1 MPTHI
6 RALLANKMKPKY
18 QYYWPAI
25 LWALFILIICN
36 IPMGAVGKSPR
47 FFPGFDKL
55 VHTGLFAVLAILY
68 CAGSIRRWSTKTIR
82 IEIAVKN
89 TIVLVSYGAFIEWLQ
104 LYIFTWR
111 SGEWN
116 DLFADTVGACLG
128 IFGVLVTANAINH
141 DQK

>member
-1 MPTHI
+1 MT
-6 RALLANKMKPKY
+6 AFLKY
-18 QYYWPAI
+18 QK
-25 LWALFILIICN
+25 LTLGWALFVLVMCN
-36 IPMGAVGKSPR
+36 LKMGELGHSPR

-55 VHTGLFAVLAILY
+55 VHCGFFFMFTALTLQGIARQKGNLTLISCVKVFVIAIAFGAL
-68 CAGSIRRWSTKTIR
+68 
-82 IEIAVKN
+82 IEI
-89 TIVLVSYGAFIEWLQ
+89 LQ